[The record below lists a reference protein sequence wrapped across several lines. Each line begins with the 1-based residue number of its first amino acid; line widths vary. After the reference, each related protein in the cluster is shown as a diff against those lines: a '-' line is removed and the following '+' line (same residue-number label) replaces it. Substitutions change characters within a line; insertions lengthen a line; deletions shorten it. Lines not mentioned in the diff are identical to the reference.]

1 MCTFWRVAALRHFD
15 VYILSRVANLSLL
28 SPPLAFFPLF
38 RHCHCLGHARCNVF
52 SLSFSSY
59 VFIFARSL
67 SQTYILSGS
76 VSLSLFFFFLP
87 SFQGRSRSESGRYT
101 LGILKYSV
109 KPLQVTLLCSCF
121 LSSHCFFLSF
131 LLLSRAL
138 KRTASKRCVLLT
150 LRRERVFLNS
160 YETQKE
166 IGKESST
173 KAKKKKGQEQF
184 FFFFAVRVFQSLCF
198 E

>member
-1 MCTFWRVAALRHFD
+1 M
-15 VYILSRVANLSLL
+15 
-28 SPPLAFFPLF
+28 
-38 RHCHCLGHARCNVF
+38 
-52 SLSFSSY
+52 
-59 VFIFARSL
+59 
-67 SQTYILSGS
+67 
-76 VSLSLFFFFLP
+76 
-87 SFQGRSRSESGRYT
+87 
-101 LGILKYSV
+101 
-109 KPLQVTLLCSCF
+109 LCSCF

-173 KAKKKKGQEQF
+173 KAKKKKKVKNSF
-184 FFFFAVRVFQSLCF
+184 FFFFLLFGFFSHFALNDNHQVAFFFCLFFFSYIVGVDQHIFLFFFFFKAKPVPGGQGKQSEVMELLLSELFFFFACVRLSCSLLCVLAYIAEPALCSSSSAF
-198 E
+198 FFF